1 MSVLERKVEEKFR
14 DFCIANR
21 IECQKLALVNGSGW
35 PDRTLLYRGHVMFL
49 ELKRKGEKPKPLQ
62 MFVLERLTKNG
73 FKAGWSDDLEDM
85 IATVTEWRNYV
96 DSRQ

>member
-21 IECQKLALVNGSGW
+21 IECHKLVLANGSGW
-35 PDRTLLYRGHVMFL
+35 PDRTLLYKGHVMFL

-62 MFVLERLTKNG
+62 MYVLDRLVANK
-73 FKAGWSDDLEDM
+73 FRAGWSDDLEEM
-85 IATVTEWRNYV
+85 IATVTEWINYV